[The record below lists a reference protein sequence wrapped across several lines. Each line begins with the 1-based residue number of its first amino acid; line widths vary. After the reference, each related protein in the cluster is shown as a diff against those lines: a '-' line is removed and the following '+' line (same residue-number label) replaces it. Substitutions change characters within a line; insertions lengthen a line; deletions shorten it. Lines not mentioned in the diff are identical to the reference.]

1 MVKQLVTD
9 KQLIPGKFGLD
20 SKTVTPAI
28 LESTIKQQ
36 LKAMKLAPVVV
47 EYCTELMN
55 NSKSGKSTF
64 KVNSFNIPE
73 KDVRII
79 LKDFG
84 ELTGALYMLKTTKY
98 DKVEFPTGNEKLID
112 YTLVGKQGKVIRV
125 SAKSGEGGKP
135 SITSVMPIISQLS
148 KSNKIQGAELKAA
161 KVLELISTDKKNGL
175 YFGPLDAAAYLKTPG
190 YTALIAV
197 LKKLKVYGSG
207 VPTAEQLENA
217 VNAAGSYKNVLKV
230 FDDFF
235 IKSGYKANIN
245 HTVMQRVLADKSKKK
260 YGILHYPITAELVK
274 WLSTDKNGSKS
285 LLTKAAN
292 TLNVTQVY
300 LDLKAELHYTVMTFS
315 DAQFTFGS
323 PSSVPYPTNNR
334 IGFKMIKP
342 PKAKNK

>member
-1 MVKQLVTD
+1 MAQQLVTD

-20 SKTVTPAI
+20 GKVVTPVL
-28 LESTIKQQ
+28 LESTIKQR
-36 LKAMKLAPVVV
+36 LKAMKLAPAVI
-47 EYCTELMN
+47 EYCTQLMN
-55 NSKSGKSTF
+55 NSKKGSSTF
-64 KVNSFNIPE
+64 QVNAHNIPE
-73 KDVRII
+73 KDVKII

-84 ELTGALYMLKTTKY
+84 ELTGALYMMKTTNY
-98 DKVEFPTGNEKLID
+98 DKVEFPSGNEKLID
-112 YTLVGKQGKVIRV
+112 YTLIGKQGKIMRV

-135 SITSVMPIISQLS
+135 SITSVMPIVSQLA
-148 KSNKIQGAELKAA
+148 KGNKVKGNELKAA

-190 YTALIAV
+190 YTALVAV
-197 LKKLKVYGSG
+197 LKKLKVYSTGI
-207 VPTAEQLENA
+207 PTADQLEKA
-217 VNAAGSYKNVLKV
+217 VSIVGSYKNALKI
-230 FDDFF
+230 FDDYF

-245 HTVMQRVLADKSKKK
+245 HTVMQRVLSDKSKKK

-274 WLSTDKNGSKS
+274 WLSLDKNGAKT

-300 LDLKAELHYTVMTFS
+300 LDLKTDLHYTTMTFS